1 MSTVRYKIDV
11 YQADLAQ
18 LLSAQLVLNE
28 FLDFLLPDQF
38 DEMNINVEN
47 LLEESLDW
55 IPEGS

>member
-18 LLSAQLVLNE
+18 LLTAQLALNE

-55 IPEGS
+55 IPEVS

>member
-18 LLSAQLVLNE
+18 LLTAQLALNE